1 MIYTFNVTK
10 TAHVSSYAIKLYYCN
25 SITKIMRA
33 PSRCDLSLKV
43 HILIYYLASERFLG
57 TYYNIIYVRV

>member
-1 MIYTFNVTK
+1 MIYTFNVTN

-33 PSRCDLSLKV
+33 PSRCDLRYIYIN
-43 HILIYYLASERFLG
+43 ILSG
-57 TYYNIIYVRV
+57 Q